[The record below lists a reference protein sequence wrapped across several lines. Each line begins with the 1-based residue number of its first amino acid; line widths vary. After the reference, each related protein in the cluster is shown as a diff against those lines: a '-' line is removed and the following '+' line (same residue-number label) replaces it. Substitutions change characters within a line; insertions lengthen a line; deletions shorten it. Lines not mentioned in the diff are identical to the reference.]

1 MKDRKSQYEK
11 ENNKRQEGE
20 NLPSPGRNEIEDS
33 NHGFLKTEVFHFGHT
48 LKPPEIKKKQTITQF
63 PCVNSDLTS
72 LDRVWVYNKNFPCD
86 SNVQSG

>member
-1 MKDRKSQYEK
+1 MTFTGTLIPYVDQKESGCEGTNENGKMKDRKSQYEK

-48 LKPPEIKKKQTITQF
+48 LKPPEIKK
-63 PCVNSDLTS
+63 
-72 LDRVWVYNKNFPCD
+72 NKPLP
-86 SNVQSG
+86 SSHV